1 LALLAGNGTAR
12 LGHHSPF
19 QLNQMESFKVVLKP
33 FTVEETVGNVT
44 VTKSLNQDMVIIVTT
59 QGQQSW
65 GYCPSVPGHGTFI
78 PLSGFPGKKVTLEEL
93 NEYVG
98 EVQRQINEIRGENF
112 APPEMVESGPTAA
125 EEQAESETDEEE
137 FE

>member
-1 LALLAGNGTAR
+1 
-12 LGHHSPF
+12 
-19 QLNQMESFKVVLKP
+19 MESFKVVLKP
-33 FTVEETVGNVT
+33 FTVEETIGNVT
-44 VTKSLNQDMVIIVTT
+44 VTKSLNQDIVIIVTA

-65 GYCPSVPGHGTFI
+65 GYCPTVPGHGTFL
-78 PLSGFPGKKVTLEEL
+78 PLSGFPMEL
-93 NEYVG
+93 VG

-112 APPEMVESGPTAA
+112 APPEMIESGPTAA